1 VITVGLFGFGR
12 IGRSLFRLLYR
23 RTDIRIGAISD
34 LAEPPQL
41 AYLLRFDTI
50 LGRFPEPVS
59 LRDGRLVVADGAVVP
74 LLGGKDQRQAP
85 WGELGIDTVIE
96 ATSRPRTRE
105 ALEAHFSAGAKR
117 VIVCGPTPEPPDLLA
132 VAGLTDGRIEPGTR
146 IVSLASPTVQCVA
159 PILRILQ
166 DAFGIRRAIFN
177 AVHSY
182 TSAHR
187 LADVPAEDMRRG
199 RAAAENIVPQQSRS
213 PGMLIELMPELAGR
227 LSAAAVNVPVQN
239 GSAVDLVCWHEKP
252 VSEAAVNEAVRAA
265 ARTDRWK
272 RSVAWEEDPIVS
284 SDVSRSDFSCTFDS
298 LATMTLRDRV
308 SKTLSWFDS
317 GFSFARRAVEMVE
330 RFAAM
335 GQRA

>member
-1 VITVGLFGFGR
+1 VTTVGLFGFGR
-12 IGRSLFRLLYR
+12 IGRSLFRVLYR
-23 RTDIRIGAISD
+23 RADIRIGAISD
-34 LAEPPQL
+34 LAEPEQL

-59 LRDGRLVVADGAVVP
+59 LSDDHLVAADRAVP
-74 LLGGKDQRQAP
+74 ILGGRDQGQVP
-85 WGELGIDTVIE
+85 WGKLGVDTVLE
-96 ATSRPRTRE
+96 VTSRPRTRK
-105 ALEAHFSAGAKR
+105 ALEEHIAAGAKR

-132 VAGLTDGRIEPGTR
+132 VAGLTDGRIEAGMR

-159 PILRILQ
+159 PVLRILG

-199 RAAAENIVPQQSRS
+199 RAAAENIVPQESRS
-213 PGMLIELMPELAGR
+213 PAMLLELMPDLSGR
-227 LSAAAVNVPVQN
+227 LSAGAVNVPVHN

-252 VSEAAVNEAVRAA
+252 VSKEAVDEAVRAA
-265 ARTDRWK
+265 VRTDRWK
-272 RSVAWEEDPIVS
+272 RSVAFEEDPIVS
-284 SDVSRSDFSCTFDS
+284 SDVSCSDFSCTFDS

-317 GFSFARRAVEMVE
+317 GFSFARRAVEIVE
-330 RFAAM
+330 RFAVVE
-335 GQRA
+335 QRA